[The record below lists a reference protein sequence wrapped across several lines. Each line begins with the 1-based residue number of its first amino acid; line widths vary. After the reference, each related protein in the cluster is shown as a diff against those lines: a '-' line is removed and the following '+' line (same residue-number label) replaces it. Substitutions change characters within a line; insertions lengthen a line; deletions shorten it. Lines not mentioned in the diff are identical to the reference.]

1 MPGRSPA
8 HITPAPTQAP
18 ARAQGWGATLWRRAH
33 NPRARLAVIVL
44 VPTII
49 WFVVLQFAPIFEAMW
64 FAFFHVD
71 LANMSLWNSPF
82 DGLLRF
88 QHLFDP
94 ELNPEFWP
102 GALHSAIWTVL
113 QFLFVIPLGLLLS
126 LAMARVGRGRRFYQ
140 IAIFVPVVTPLVAI
154 GLMMGKVFDPE
165 AGPANG
171 LLRALGLPTSAWF
184 HDPTIALPLAAA
196 IGAWRWMGLYVLILT
211 AGILNIPLFIALIAC
226 LMIPSSV
233 IALPLYVNLVQL
245 GLGRNLGALIV
256 VGLWSPFGIFTLRQ
270 FMEGIPAELLDAAR
284 IDGASEWRIVAQ
296 VLTPLCTSAL
306 AVLVVYAFMK
316 SWDNF
321 LLPTILF
328 QWILQPQNWTLPL
341 LAAGGAGA
349 ATPLVSAVVVLMTL
363 PALIIFV
370 TAMRYFIRDITV
382 TSTQS

>member
-1 MPGRSPA
+1 LTWKRDNRRMPGRDPA
-8 HITPAPTQAP
+8 HITPLPPQAPAP
-18 ARAQGWGATLWRRAH
+18 ARAQGWGASLWRGAP
-33 NPRARLAVIVL
+33 NPRAKLAVIVL
-44 VPTII
+44 VPTIV
-49 WFVVLQFAPIFEAMW
+49 WFVVLQFGPIVEAMW

-71 LANMSLWNSPF
+71 LTNMSLWDALWNSPF

-126 LAMARVGRGRRFYQ
+126 LAMAKVGRGRRFYQ

-211 AGILNIPLFIALIAC
+211 AGILNIPRDID
-226 LMIPSSV
+226 
-233 IALPLYVNLVQL
+233 
-245 GLGRNLGALIV
+245 
-256 VGLWSPFGIFTLRQ
+256 
-270 FMEGIPAELLDAAR
+270 EAAQV
-284 IDGASEWRIVAQ
+284 DGAGAWRRFWKV
-296 VLTPLCTSAL
+296 
-306 AVLVVYAFMK
+306 
-316 SWDNF
+316 
-321 LLPTILF
+321 
-328 QWILQPQNWTLPL
+328 TLPL
-341 LAAGGAGA
+341 LGHVLALVMVLLLVNSAQEYTLPYTLGGGVQQAQLTYGASPDYGNKALVLLNLALFKQAFGGSFLTLGPASAGA
-349 ATPLVSAVVVLMTL
+349 LLEFGVVLVVSVVL
-363 PALIIFV
+363 LRIFRP
-370 TAMRYFIRDITV
+370 TWSY
-382 TSTQS
+382 